1 MILYLVIL
9 VGLIFIFKKKEIEKF
24 SINILLQKKSYRPC
38 ENDKFSEKLNNK
50 LSPMPSNEGDIPSD
64 KIRQTILP
72 KNETYNKYKGNL
84 IKFVIKPLI
93 VKSQL
98 LDTFIEKDDIYDADE
113 FGFVNNLVTLKI
125 QQRVHTLLLEQ
136 PINKI
141 CTNLNHCLVKYIDAN
156 LVNMAVSPTGTRKF
170 NFNYYFTIS
179 THPFVYV
186 LNIIAL
192 YVPNDTNL
200 EITKMDIIG
209 MEPKDQHMPVDA
221 NNRVLE
227 KFTDKINKQHIS
239 DDGERI
245 LEPFTNNNLLTSM
258 ELENKILNN
267 KEEIKE
273 MVDKQKTD
281 YNDRITRQYACYK
294 GKGDTEMECLDTK
307 DKEGREK
314 PPGIWDY
321 KCMKDSECPFYMAN
335 KNYPNTRGGCIDGM
349 CEMPVNVRQTSPHKY
364 SLDPTYRPYCHKCI
378 GKDYR
383 CCDLQSDKKIFK
395 LDTPDYMFKKDFS
408 ERKQYSELLD
418 SMGPVEDNSDFE

>member
-1 MILYLVIL
+1 MLLYLVIL
-9 VGLIFIFKKKEIEKF
+9 IGLILFLKKSSKENF

-38 ENDKFSEKLNNK
+38 ENDKFSEELENK

-72 KNETYNKYKGNL
+72 KNKTYDKYKSNL
-84 IKFVIKPLI
+84 IKFVLKPLI
-93 VKSQL
+93 VKSQI
-98 LDTFIEKDDIYDADE
+98 LDSFIEKNDAYDIDE
-113 FGFVNNLVTLKI
+113 FSYLNNLITLKI
-125 QQRVHTLLLEQ
+125 QQRVHILLLEQ

-141 CTNLNHCLVKYIDAN
+141 CTNLNHCLVKYIDSK
-156 LVNMAVSPTGTRKF
+156 LVTLSVSPTGGRKF
-170 NFNYYFTIS
+170 NFNYYFTIT

-186 LNIIAL
+186 LNIEAI
-192 YVPNDTNL
+192 YIPNDTNVD
-200 EITKMDIIG
+200 IIKMDIIG

-227 KFTDKINKQHIS
+227 KFTDKRHNP
-239 DDGERI
+239 DRI
-245 LEPFTNNNLLTSM
+245 LEPFTNNNLLTSVN
-258 ELENKILNN
+258 LQNKILNN
-267 KEEIKE
+267 KDEIKE

-281 YNDRITRQYACYK
+281 YNDRVTRQYACYK

-321 KCMKDSECPFYMAN
+321 KCMSDSECPFYMAN
-335 KNYPNTRGGCIDGM
+335 KNYPNTRGGCINGM

-395 LDTPDYMFKKDFS
+395 LDTPDYMFKKDFT

-418 SMGPVEDNSDFE
+418 SMGPVEDNSEVE